1 MGKVIGIDLGTT
13 NSCVAVMEGKS
24 PKVIENAEGAR
35 TTPSIVAF
43 TDDNERLVGQPAKRQ
58 AVTNPEKT
66 IFAVKRLIG
75 RRYDDP
81 MVEKDKKLVPYK
93 ISKASNGDAWVEADG
108 KQYSPSQISAF
119 ILQKMKET
127 AEAHLGAK
135 VDQAV
140 ITVPAYFNDAQR
152 QATKD
157 AGKIAGLEVLRIINE
172 PTAAALA
179 YGLDKQKQGTI
190 AVYDLGGGTFDI
202 SILEIGDG
210 VFEVKSTNGDTFLG
224 GEDFD
229 MRLVNYL
236 ADEFQKEQGIDLR
249 KDKLAL
255 QRLKESAEKA
265 KIELSSTTQT
275 EINLPFITADASGPK
290 HLTMKLTRAKF
301 EALVDDLVQKTV
313 QPCKQ
318 AMKDAGITAAEI
330 NEVVLVGGMS
340 RMPKVQEIVKQL
352 FGKEPHKGVNPD
364 EVVAIG
370 AAIQA
375 GVLQGDVKDVLLL
388 DVTPLS
394 LGIETLG
401 GVFTRLIDRNTTIP
415 TKKSQVFSTA
425 EDSQNA
431 VTIRVFQGEREMA
444 ADNKMLGQFDL
455 VGIPPAPRGVPQIEV
470 TFDIDANGI
479 VNVQAKDKGT
489 GKEQQIR
496 IQASGGLSEADID
509 KMVKDAEA
517 HAEEDKQRKAQVEAK
532 NQAEALLHS
541 TEKALSEHGNKVGE
555 AERTAIENAMAD
567 LKEALKGDD
576 AEAIKAK
583 SNTLAQASMKLGE
596 AMYKAQQA
604 GAEGAAPGGEEAA
617 GEAKKEDVVDAEFT
631 EVDDDKN
638 DKKSA

>member
-13 NSCVAVMEGKS
+13 NSCVAVMEGKA
-24 PKVIENAEGAR
+24 PKVIENAEGMR

-43 TDDNERLVGQPAKRQ
+43 TDDGERLVGQPAKRQ

-66 IFAVKRLIG
+66 IFAVKRLVG

-81 MVEKDKKLVPYK
+81 IIEKDKKLVPYK
-93 ISKASNGDAWVEADG
+93 IMKASNGDAWVEEDG
-108 KQYSPSQISAF
+108 KTYSPSQISAF

-127 AEAHLGAK
+127 AEAYLGQK
-135 VDQAV
+135 VEQAV

-179 YGLDKQKQGTI
+179 YGLDKQKTGII

-202 SILEIGDG
+202 SVLEIGDG

-275 EINLPFITADASGPK
+275 EVNLPFITADASGPK

-301 EALVDDLVQKTV
+301 EALVDELIQRTV
-313 QPCKQ
+313 EPCRK
-318 AMKDAGITAAEI
+318 ALKDAGISAGEI
-330 NEVVLVGGMS
+330 NEVVLVGGMT
-340 RMPKVQEIVKQL
+340 RMPKVQEVVKQF

-375 GVLQGDVKDVLLL
+375 GVLAGDVKDVLLL

-401 GVFTRLIDRNTTIP
+401 GVFTRIIDRNTTIP

-425 EDSQNA
+425 EDNQNA

-444 ADNKMLGQFDL
+444 ADNKMLGNFDL
-455 VGIPPAPRGVPQIEV
+455 VGIPPAPRGMPQVEV

-479 VNVQAKDKGT
+479 VNVNAKDKAT
-489 GKEQQIR
+489 NKEQQIR
-496 IQASGGLSEADID
+496 IQASGGLSEADIE

-517 HAEEDKQRKAQVEAK
+517 HADEDKKRKSQVEAK
-532 NQAEALLHS
+532 NHGEALVHS
-541 TEKALSEHGNKVGE
+541 TEKALTEHGSKISDGD
-555 AERTAIENAMAD
+555 RTAIEDAIAD

-576 AEAIKAK
+576 SEAITAK
-583 SNTLAQASMKLGE
+583 TSALATASMKLGE
-596 AMYKAQQA
+596 AIYNQQQA
-604 GAEGAAPGGEEAA
+604 GAAGGASAE
-617 GEAKKEDVVDAEFT
+617 KKDDVVDAEFT
-631 EVDDDKN
+631 EVDDDKGG
-638 DKKSA
+638 KKSA

>member
-1 MGKVIGIDLGTT
+1 MEGTT
-13 NSCVAVMEGKS
+13 

-43 TDDNERLVGQPAKRQ
+43 TDEGERLVGQPAKRQ
-58 AVTNPEKT
+58 AVTNPERT
-66 IFAVKRLIG
+66 FFAIKRLIG
-75 RRYDDP
+75 RTFDDP
-81 MVEKDKKLVPYK
+81 MTKKDMGLVPYK
-93 ISKASNGDAWVEADG
+93 IIKAANGDAWVTADG

-119 ILQKMKET
+119 VLQKMKET
-127 AEAHLGAK
+127 AEAHLGQT
-135 VDQAV
+135 VTQAV

-179 YGLDKQKQGTI
+179 YGLDKKGSGTI
-190 AVYDLGGGTFDI
+190 AVYDLGGGTFDV

-229 MRLVNYL
+229 MRLVEYL
-236 ADEFQKEQGIDLR
+236 AGEFKKEQGIDLT

-255 QRLKESAEKA
+255 QRLKEAAEKA
-265 KIELSSTTQT
+265 KIELSSATQT
-275 EINLPFITADASGPK
+275 DINLPYITADASGPK
-290 HLTMKLTRAKF
+290 HLTMKLTRAKY
-301 EALVDDLVQKTV
+301 ESLVDDLIQRTV
-313 QPCKQ
+313 EPCRK
-318 AMKDAGITAAEI
+318 ALKDANLSAGEI
-330 NEVVLVGGMS
+330 NEVVLVGGMT
-340 RMPKVQEIVKQL
+340 RMPKVQEVVKQF

-370 AAIQA
+370 AAVQA

-415 TKKSQVFSTA
+415 AKKSQVFSTA
-425 EDSQNA
+425 EDNQTA

-444 ADNKMLGQFDL
+444 SDNKLLGQFDL
-455 VGIPPAPRGVPQIEV
+455 VGIPPAPRGMPQIEV

-479 VNVQAKDKGT
+479 VNVTAKDKAT
-489 GKEQQIR
+489 NKEQQIR

-509 KMVKDAEA
+509 KMVKDAEL
-517 HAEEDKQRKAQVEAK
+517 HAAEDKKRRELVDAK
-532 NQAEALLHS
+532 NQ
-541 TEKALSEHGNKVGE
+541 GE
-555 AERTAIENAMAD
+555 AMIHSAEKSLAEYGDKVSGADKTAIETAIAS
-567 LKEALKGDD
+567 LKTALEGEDV
-576 AEAIKAK
+576 EAIKART
-583 SNTLAQASMKLGE
+583 NDLVQASMKLGE
-596 AMYKAQQA
+596 AMYKAQSAA
-604 GAEGAAPGGEEAA
+604 GGPDGGADAGGGGAAGGSH
-617 GEAKKEDVVDAEFT
+617 EAKNDDVIDADFKEVGG
-631 EVDDDKN
+631 